1 MTLAYLM
8 NTYPMTSST
17 FVREEIRAHE
27 AAGLG
32 PVDRYAIRPWE
43 AELVEPRD
51 IAERERT
58 EYLLVAGVPMLLG
71 GALAELASNP
81 AGFARALADTARLSR
96 AAGGRIVHH
105 AAYFLEAV
113 RFKRRA
119 VAAGHSHVHVHF
131 STNSAAVAML
141 AHRLG
146 GPEYS
151 FTVHGP
157 DELEDPG
164 ANALALKARHAKAV
178 IAITDYCRGVV
189 VDHCGSW
196 VAPKVHI
203 VGCGIDP
210 EALEPREEPVT
221 AARLVCVG
229 RLCAAKQQV
238 LLPELAARLSADFPD
253 LKIVLIGDGEDR
265 EEIERRRAALGVE
278 SHLELV
284 GWGTREEVRAALS
297 GARAMLLPSLAEG
310 LPVVIME
317 ALALGCPVIST
328 RIAGIPELLDESCG
342 WIVAPSDANA
352 LEMAVRSCLE
362 ADPETLSAMGREGR
376 ARVVARHD
384 QTQNAARLREI
395 VFAPPAV

>member
-27 AAGLG
+27 AAGLT
-32 PVDRYAIRPWE
+32 PVDRYAIRPWD
-43 AELVEPRD
+43 ADLVEPRD
-51 IAERERT
+51 IDERDWT
-58 EYLLVAGVPMLLG
+58 EYLLAAGLPTLLG
-71 GALAELASNP
+71 GALAEMLTNP
-81 AGFARALADTARLSR
+81 RGFACAVADTARLSR
-96 AAGGRIVHH
+96 AAGGRLVYH
-105 AAYFLEAV
+105 AAYLLEAV

-141 AHRLG
+141 AQRMG
-146 GPEYS
+146 GPAYS

-157 DELEDPG
+157 DELVDPG
-164 ANALALKARHAKAV
+164 ANALALKARHASAV
-178 IAITDYCRGVV
+178 IAITEYCRGVIL
-189 VDHCGSW
+189 DNCGDW
-196 VAPKVHI
+196 VAPKLHI

-210 EALEPREEPVT
+210 EALELRGAPVT
-221 AARLVCVG
+221 APRLVCVG

-238 LLPELAARLSADFPD
+238 VLPELARRLCGDFPA

-265 EEIERRRAALGVE
+265 EEIERRIAELGVE
-278 SHLELV
+278 AHVELA
-284 GWGTREEVRAALS
+284 GWGSKEAVRAAVS

-328 RIAGIPELLDESCG
+328 RIAGIPELLDSGCG
-342 WIVAPSDANA
+342 WIVAPGEADA
-352 LEMAVRSCLE
+352 LEAAARDCLE
-362 ADPETLSAMGREGR
+362 ATPERLAAMGQEGR
-376 ARVVARHD
+376 DRVVERHD
-384 QTQNAARLREI
+384 QARNAARLRE
-395 VFAPPAV
+395 VLGVEAAH